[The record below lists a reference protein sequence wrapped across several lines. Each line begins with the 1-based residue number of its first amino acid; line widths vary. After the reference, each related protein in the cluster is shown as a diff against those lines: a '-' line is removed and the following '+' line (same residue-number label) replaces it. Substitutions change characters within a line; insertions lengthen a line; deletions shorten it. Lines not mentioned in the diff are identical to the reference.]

1 MPPTH
6 PPTHIHTHT
15 KTHTQNTHKHTHT
28 NKAAIALSSHLNGLR
43 FSGVDVGDAIILL
56 FMEGNFIHI
65 VKHTQQVCLDGVR
78 VGGLSQDFKEGGVG
92 HKEEPWEDKSLLL
105 QIASEGLLT

>member
-1 MPPTH
+1 MVLCAILYTAPCTL
-6 PPTHIHTHT
+6 
-15 KTHTQNTHKHTHT
+15 
-28 NKAAIALSSHLNGLR
+28 AAYLNGLR
-43 FSGVDVGDAIILL
+43 FSGVDVGDTIILL

-78 VGGLSQDFKEGGVG
+78 VRGLSQDFKEGGVR